1 MAIDWENYGRERYGR
16 TNPQS
21 YEYRE
26 TSYIDGNTVRKASAV
41 PERRERVERRPER
54 RHVPKRQPVA
64 LPGISA
70 KSFVFLTAMLGMVV
84 FTCFS
89 YLSAQTEVR
98 NMKDRIVTMQSEI
111 ATQHEENEEMYQ
123 EIVNSVDLSEIYEK
137 ATKKLKMKQADNNQI
152 YTYSNKKS
160 NMVKQYA
167 DIPGAEE

>member
-16 TNPQS
+16 TNSRYSDAQ
-21 YEYRE
+21 EA
-26 TSYIDGNTVRKASAV
+26 SYIDGNTVRKASAV

-54 RHVPKRQPVA
+54 RRVPKRQPVA

-70 KSFVFLTAMLGMVV
+70 KSFAFLTAMLGIVA
-84 FTCFS
+84 FTSFS
-89 YLSAQTEVR
+89 YLSTQTEVR
-98 NMKDRIVTMQSEI
+98 NMKDKIVTMQSEI
-111 ATQHEENEEMYQ
+111 ATQHEENEELYQ
-123 EIVNSVDLSEIYEK
+123 EITNSVDLSEIYEK
-137 ATKKLKMKQADNNQI
+137 ATKKLKMKQAKNNQI